1 MSSLAPTSAPSAFSC
16 ALDEYIKSRPAKSKT
31 PQFIQTL
38 QEQQRAGQTLDGA
51 VIKREIVQLERNATD
66 RKAAQVARKVL
77 KPVVDMLSAY
87 TGVIDTLV
95 QADPM
100 PTAIVWGTL
109 RAVIQSS
116 SRFLKLYEVISDQ
129 IEALRTHIDT
139 LTGYEELFGDSLAM
153 RELLEAS
160 YIGIFRFWRRVEKEC
175 NRSVANRMLRAV
187 GPFSTAKLDEI
198 IGSIGKT
205 ADDMS
210 RLIPIVK
217 ERVDR
222 NERENA
228 AEERRLAGIA
238 REDQKLLFQMYEE
251 DLRKRNEERKQ
262 QRQKDVR
269 DWLRSGDVL
278 LNESNFRHQD
288 YKQRA
293 RSPGTC
299 EWLLDNETWKN
310 WVDIKSPASQLSVR
324 AAPGVGKSVLAAY
337 AVESLPQLSLHG
349 SAVIFQYFTFD
360 DEFPALLV
368 YRCLAEQLANRL
380 GKHTGDMPEDIHCF
394 TQLGATSARS
404 EDVKTVIRMLVER
417 LPATYV
423 VLDGLDEMCESQ
435 PRQQELCDVVDFLQE
450 LASTRPD
457 SLRLWMSSQSRTCL
471 DSRLNSMPSI
481 EVTKEVNSLD
491 IEKYLSRSIVDLDSL
506 DLDEGYKN
514 LILQEL
520 RDKADGCFLWA
531 SLMLQSMSNAI
542 TLQMVQQ
549 LIDNGLPQNYERYYQ
564 RKMDSIEPSVKGFV
578 SVLLACIVHA
588 KRPLRLEELCECI
601 AMARGHEG
609 QDLNMREKLVKS
621 RVLQLCQ
628 PLVQV
633 HEGNHGGETVSTCT
647 LTHRSVKSFLLKNPG
662 ILKQGTAD
670 SDACTLENKVMA
682 DICLRYLLQPRYSQL
697 LRKTADT
704 YVDTRGGDIM
714 EHHLLS
720 YSAKYWDKHMDS
732 VTVSPSLCQSV
743 STLLNNSQFF
753 TLLQVQSLFI
763 EGQFTYWLNALRPW
777 AGKHFRRVFPHWLD
791 DNCTDAFTS
800 NYGSFVGEWG
810 YLLNEQT
817 RLERAFEGEIDR
829 CLFGALGSDNFLHKG
844 PSRYKSLKFSQHASA
859 DSEANRAPTRCFDAI
874 DETETRLR
882 VVKLEALST
891 DKVEFRCEHWSLDG
905 KQNME
910 FQGAQ
915 TLHISPSTWPLY
927 EYPLKEKVFGRPD
940 FVSFTS
946 DLRFMRMGSH
956 LFVESDNY
964 EYKLLPISEEYFEG
978 MASIGKFLAVT
989 TRRPVT
995 KGDIEIPEQ
1004 AVDDQPVDYA
1014 DIMLRKLKA
1023 EMESLDEKAAER
1035 AAAAATEESTRP
1047 TTTATSETDDSD
1059 EASSV
1064 TSASSVASN
1073 NPSDIDVESTADQ
1086 KSWAATSETGITDK
1100 LLFQPS
1106 SESAGNSA
1114 YTSWSEGSTDLM
1126 SNELEGEDD
1135 QWNDWDYQK
1144 LHPEEIDVEERGSMN
1159 SDDESPFDGDVDV
1172 ESHLSES
1179 DNDGDDIMG
1188 VREESVY
1195 EYSGDAERDSDSDSS
1210 NNSKSGGGVYL
1221 EAMLGKGSTRIEGS
1235 RRTSIRVYDS
1245 TRPES
1250 VPVFHYTGFVKGA
1263 LFESPPV
1270 FHPTKPLLVWPLGD
1284 ADILF
1289 ANYQANTYFTRQ
1301 LCRSKYNSCHVFV
1314 KAHFSSDEY
1323 LHFAALEASEI
1334 KGAEGTNEEPR
1345 VQLSLQASTHRLS
1358 SRKTASSPP
1367 RLVFRTTVELGTASS
1382 IAVSNLPFFVTWT
1395 DKELFFLNRQR
1406 KLDITRIPL
1415 FRPPPAPQNS
1425 DSGSDPKICC
1435 LRDPIFL
1442 PRSIESRKMHF
1453 VPAPQKSSESSA
1465 TGKKKNK
1472 RFASLILGA
1481 YCSSPS
1487 RGILVPKNLCDPPIA
1502 VFLRE
1507 DRDLVWTCKEASGEV
1522 AEIAFVN
1529 AGCGR
1534 LKGKFE
1540 SFDRNEDCDI
1550 VPYFF

>member
-1 MSSLAPTSAPSAFSC
+1 MSSPAPTSARSAFSR

-38 QEQQRAGQTLDGA
+38 QEQQQAGQTLDGT
-51 VIKREIVQLERNATD
+51 VIKKEIVQLERNATD

-87 TGVIDTLV
+87 TGVLDTLV
-95 QADPM
+95 QVDPM
-100 PTAIVWGTL
+100 PTAVIWGTL

-116 SRFLKLYEVISDQ
+116 SRFLRLYEEISEQ
-129 IEALRTHIDT
+129 IEALRTHIET
-139 LTGYEELFGDSLAM
+139 LTGYEELFGDSSAM

-160 YIGIFRFWRRVEKEC
+160 YVGIFRFWRRVEKEC

-187 GPFSTAKLDEI
+187 GPFSTTKLDEI
-198 IGSIGKT
+198 IGGIGKT

-238 REDQKLLFQMYEE
+238 REDQRLLFQMYEE

-269 DWLRSGDVL
+269 DWLRCGDSL

-288 YKQRA
+288 YKHRA

-299 EWLLDNETWKN
+299 EWLLEDEMWKN
-310 WVDIKSPASQLSVR
+310 WVDVKKSASQLSIR

-337 AVESLPQLSLHG
+337 AVESLPKLSPDG

-380 GKHTGDMPEDIHCF
+380 GKNTGDMPEDIHCF

-404 EDVKTVIRMLVER
+404 EDVKMVIRMLVDR
-417 LPATYV
+417 LPASYV
-423 VLDGLDEMCESQ
+423 ILDGLDEMCETQ

-450 LASTRPD
+450 LANTNPD
-457 SLRLWMSSQSRTCL
+457 SLRLWFSSQSRTCL
-471 DSRLNSMPSI
+471 DSRLNRIPSI
-481 EVTKEVNSLD
+481 EVTKNVNSQD
-491 IEKYLSRSIVDLDSL
+491 IEKYLSKPIVDLDSL

-531 SLMLQSMSNAI
+531 SLMLQSMSSAI

-549 LIDNGLPQNYERYYQ
+549 LIDDGLPQNYERYYQ
-564 RKMDSIEPSVKGFV
+564 RKMESIEPSVRGFV

-588 KRPLRLEELCECI
+588 KRPLRLEELCECT
-601 AMARGHEG
+601 AMARGNEG
-609 QDLNMREKLVKS
+609 QDLNTREKLVKS
-621 RVLQLCQ
+621 KVLQLCQ

-633 HEGNHGGETVSTCT
+633 HESTHGGETVSTCT
-647 LTHRSVKSFLLKNPG
+647 LTHGSVKNFLLKNPE
-662 ILKQGTAD
+662 ILKQGSAD
-670 SDACTLENKVMA
+670 SNACALENKVMA
-682 DICLRYLLQPRYSQL
+682 DICLRYLLQPRYRQL
-697 LRKTADT
+697 LRKTTDT
-704 YVDTRGGDIM
+704 YVDARGGDIM
-714 EHHLLS
+714 EHYLLS

-732 VTVSPSLCQSV
+732 VPVSPNLCQSV
-743 STLLNNSQFF
+743 STLLNSSQFF
-753 TLLQVQSLFI
+753 TLLQIQSLFI
-763 EGQFTYWLNALRPW
+763 EGQFTYWLNSLRPW

-791 DNCTDAFTS
+791 DNCADAFTS
-800 NYGSFVGEWG
+800 SYGSFVGEWG

-817 RLERAFEGEIDR
+817 RLEKAFEGQIDR
-829 CLFGALGSDNFLHKG
+829 CFFGALGSDNFLHKG
-844 PSRYKSLKFSQHASA
+844 PSKYKSLKFSQRGTGGR
-859 DSEANRAPTRCFDAI
+859 EATWTPTRCFDGI
-874 DETETRLR
+874 DETGTRLR

-891 DKVEFRCEHWSLDG
+891 DKLEFTCEHWSLDG
-905 KQNME
+905 QQDME

-915 TLHISPSTWPLY
+915 TLHISPLTWPLY
-927 EYPLKEKVFGRPD
+927 EYPLKEKVFGRPH

-946 DLRFMRMGSH
+946 DLRFLRMGSH
-956 LFVESDNY
+956 LFVESGNN
-964 EYKLLPISEEYFEG
+964 EYKPLPISEEYFEE
-978 MASIGKFLAVT
+978 MANSGKFLAVT
-989 TRRPVT
+989 TRRRVA
-995 KGDIEIPEQ
+995 KDDIEMPEQ
-1004 AVDDQPVDYA
+1004 ALGDQPVDYA
-1014 DIMLRKLKA
+1014 DIMLQKLRT
-1023 EMESLDEKAAER
+1023 EMESLDEKAAEN

-1047 TTTATSETDDSD
+1047 TTTATSESDDSD
-1059 EASSV
+1059 ETSSV
-1064 TSASSVASN
+1064 TSASSNALN
-1073 NPSDIDVESTADQ
+1073 DPGDIESTADQ

-1106 SESAGNSA
+1106 SDSAGNSA

-1126 SNELEGEDD
+1126 SNELEGEED

-1144 LHPEEIDVEERGSMN
+1144 LYPEELDVEERGSLN
-1159 SDDESPFDGDVDV
+1159 TDDEASFDVDVDV
-1172 ESHLSES
+1172 ESHLSVS
-1179 DNDGDDIMG
+1179 DLDDSDVMG
-1188 VREESVY
+1188 AREEPDH
-1195 EYSGDAERDSDSDSS
+1195 EYSGDVESNSDSDSS
-1210 NNSKSGGGVYL
+1210 NNSESGGGVYL

-1289 ANYQANTYFTRQ
+1289 ANYKANTYFTRQ

-1314 KAHFSSDEY
+1314 KAHFSSDGQQ

-1334 KGAEGTNEEPR
+1334 KGAEATDGESR
-1345 VQLSLQASTHRLS
+1345 VQLSLQVSTHRLS
-1358 SRKTASSPP
+1358 SSKTASSPP
-1367 RLVFRTTVELGTASS
+1367 RLVFRTTVELGRTSN

-1395 DKELFFLNRQR
+1395 DTELFFLNRQR

-1415 FRPPPAPQNS
+1415 FRPPLPPQNS
-1425 DSGSDPKICC
+1425 NSEPVSLKICC

-1442 PRSIESRKMHF
+1442 PRSIESRRMHF
-1453 VPAPQKSSESSA
+1453 VPALAPESA
-1465 TGKKKNK
+1465 TGKMTK
-1472 RFASLILGA
+1472 RFVSLILGS

-1487 RGILVPKNLCDPPIA
+1487 RGILVPRNMCDPPIA

-1507 DRDLVWTCKEASGEV
+1507 DRDLVWTCKEAAGGVVETP
-1522 AEIAFVN
+1522 FVN

>member
-1 MSSLAPTSAPSAFSC
+1 MSSPAPTSAPSAFSR

-38 QEQQRAGQTLDGA
+38 QAQQRAGQTLNGT
-51 VIKREIVQLERNATD
+51 VIKKEIVQLERDATD

-87 TGVIDTLV
+87 TGVLDTLV
-95 QADPM
+95 QVDPM
-100 PTAIVWGTL
+100 PTAIIWGAL

-116 SRFLKLYEVISDQ
+116 SRFLKLYEEISEQ
-129 IEALRTHIDT
+129 IEALRTHIET
-139 LTGYEELFGDSLAM
+139 LTGYEELFGDSSAM
-153 RELLEAS
+153 RELLETS

-187 GPFSTAKLDEI
+187 GPFSTTKLDEI
-198 IGSIGKT
+198 ISSIGKT

-238 REDQKLLFQMYEE
+238 REDQKVLFQMYEE

-262 QRQKDVR
+262 QRQRDVR
-269 DWLRSGDVL
+269 DWLRFGDAL
-278 LNESNFRHQD
+278 LNESNYRHQD
-288 YKQRA
+288 YKRRA

-299 EWLLDNETWKN
+299 EWLLDSEMWKN
-310 WVDIKSPASQLSVR
+310 WVDLKNLASQLSIR

-337 AVESLPQLSLHG
+337 AVESLPKLSPDG

-380 GKHTGDMPEDIHCF
+380 GKLTGDMPEDIHCF
-394 TQLGATSARS
+394 TQLGATSARG

-423 VLDGLDEMCESQ
+423 VLDGLDEMCETQ

-450 LASTRPD
+450 LASAQPEN
-457 SLRLWMSSQSRTCL
+457 LRLWLSSQSRTCL
-471 DSRLNSMPSI
+471 DSRLKSMPSI
-481 EVTKEVNSLD
+481 EVTKNVNSQD
-491 IEKYLSRSIVDLDSL
+491 IEKYLSTSIVDLDSL

-549 LIDNGLPQNYERYYQ
+549 LINDGLPQNYERYYQ
-564 RKMDSIEPSVKGFV
+564 RKMDSIEPSVRGFV

-588 KRPLRLEELCECI
+588 KRPLRLEELCECT
-601 AMARGHEG
+601 AMARGNEG
-609 QDLNMREKLVKS
+609 QDLNTREKLVKS

-633 HEGNHGGETVSTCT
+633 HESIHGGETVSTCT
-647 LTHRSVKSFLLKNPG
+647 LTHRSVQSFLLKNPE
-662 ILKQGTAD
+662 ILKQGAAE
-670 SDACTLENKVMA
+670 SDACGLENKVMA
-682 DICLRYLLQPRYSQL
+682 EICLRYLLQPRYSQL
-697 LRKTADT
+697 LRKTTDT
-704 YVDTRGGDIM
+704 YIDARGGDIM
-714 EHHLLS
+714 QHHLLS
-720 YSAKYWDKHMDS
+720 YSAKYWDKHMDG
-732 VTVSPSLCQSV
+732 VPVSHGLCQSV
-743 STLLNNSQFF
+743 STLLNSSQFF

-763 EGQFTYWLNALRPW
+763 EGQFTYWLNSLRPW

-791 DNCTDAFTS
+791 DNCTDPFTS

-810 YLLNEQT
+810 YLLEEQT
-817 RLERAFEGEIDR
+817 RLEKACEGEIDR
-829 CLFGALGSDNFLHKG
+829 CFFGALGSGNFLHRG
-844 PSRYKSLKFSQHASA
+844 PSRYKALKLSQHAGA
-859 DSEANRAPTRCFDAI
+859 DGEAVQTPTRCFDGI
-874 DETETRLR
+874 DETGTRLR
-882 VVKLEALST
+882 IIKLEALST
-891 DKVEFRCEHWSLDG
+891 EKLEFSCEYWSLDG
-905 KQNME
+905 QQANLQGVQT
-910 FQGAQ
+910 FQ
-915 TLHISPSTWPLY
+915 ISSTTWPLY
-927 EYPLKEKVFGRPD
+927 EYPLSGKVFGRPD
-940 FVSFTS
+940 FVSFTG
-946 DLRFMRMGSH
+946 DLQFMRMGSQ
-956 LFVESDNY
+956 LFIESGNN
-964 EYKLLPISEEYFEG
+964 EYKPLPISEEYFEE
-978 MASIGKFLAVT
+978 MANKGKLLAVT
-989 TRRPVT
+989 TRRPVAEE
-995 KGDIEIPEQ
+995 DIEMPEQ
-1004 AVDDQPVDYA
+1004 AVNGQPVDFA
-1014 DIMLRKLKA
+1014 DILVGRLKA
-1023 EMESLDEKAAER
+1023 EMESLDEKVAEKV
-1035 AAAAATEESTRP
+1035 AAATATEESTRP
-1047 TTTATSETDDSD
+1047 TTTATSKSDDSD

-1064 TSASSVASN
+1064 TSASSGVLHD
-1073 NPSDIDVESTADQ
+1073 PGDIESTADQ

-1106 SESAGNSA
+1106 SDSAGNSA

-1126 SNELEGEDD
+1126 SNELEGEED

-1144 LHPEEIDVEERGSMN
+1144 LNPEELDVEERGSLH
-1159 SDDESPFDGDVDV
+1159 SDDEAKFDVDV

-1179 DNDGDDIMG
+1179 ESERDDDDLLG
-1188 VREESVY
+1188 AREESEY
-1195 EYSGDAERDSDSDSS
+1195 EYRGDEEPSSDSDSS
-1210 NNSKSGGGVYL
+1210 NNSESEGGVYL
-1221 EAMLGKGSTRIEGS
+1221 EAMLGKGTTRIEGS

-1263 LFESPPV
+1263 LFQSPPV
-1270 FHPTKPLLVWPLGD
+1270 FHPTKALLVWPLGD

-1289 ANYQANTYFTRQ
+1289 ANYEANTYFTRQ
-1301 LCRSKYNSCHVFV
+1301 LCRSKYNSCHIFV
-1314 KAHFSSDEY
+1314 KAHFAPNGQY

-1334 KGAEGTNEEPR
+1334 KETEGADGR
-1345 VQLSLQASTHRLS
+1345 SQVQLSLQVSTHRLS

-1367 RLVFRTTVELGTASS
+1367 RLVSRTTVELGRASS
-1382 IAVSNLPFFVTWT
+1382 IAVNNLPYFVTWT
-1395 DKELFFLNRQR
+1395 DTELFFLNRQK

-1415 FRPPPAPQNS
+1415 FRPPPPQSS
-1425 DSGSDPKICC
+1425 DSEPVSTNICC

-1442 PRSIESRKMHF
+1442 PRSIESRRMHF
-1453 VPAPQKSSESSA
+1453 IPAPESSRSSA
-1465 TGKKKNK
+1465 TGRKTNK
-1472 RFASLILGA
+1472 RYASLILGS

-1487 RGILVPKNLCDPPIA
+1487 RGILVPRNMCDPPIA

-1507 DRDLVWTCKEASGEV
+1507 DKDLVWTCKAVSEEV
-1522 AEIAFVN
+1522 VETAFVN